1 MWLACRFRQPEFGT
15 RYTTPSS
22 SKVCIVMQESNNSP
36 LLTDLCAI
44 CHTDPI
50 KYTCPRCGIH
60 TCSLPCVKRHKA
72 WAQCSGIRDP
82 AAYKKRSDLATPSA
96 VDQDFNF
103 ITSVE
108 RSLQRA
114 DELVS
119 DKGIHLAPSGIARG
133 SHGTKRK
140 FDVEVEE
147 RGIRLIKAPQGLSRS
162 KQNKSHWAGQHK
174 CLMWTTEWLYFDGE
188 KRIHNVTEL
197 RTVGEAFVNIFGK
210 NTIRKK
216 RKRSDAQSTA
226 APVLPAEAHN
236 EHAPTDAVQGSA
248 TSEAKDEGLQAESKD
263 DNPAEDGQ
271 GVVKSAVTSD
281 NAAAQVPEVSQLC
294 QDLHFYLL
302 KPNTVSKHKCL
313 IPVSPTSTLQDV
325 LRDKTILEFPTF
337 YIRQEAPENLPE
349 PFITEEKYDQVYGS
363 EVTAN
368 LPTYAPPDN
377 LDETEKVSSLPNIDE
392 KTVLEVLQKDL
403 AG

>member
-1 MWLACRFRQPEFGT
+1 M
-15 RYTTPSS
+15 
-22 SKVCIVMQESNNSP
+22 
-36 LLTDLCAI
+36 
-44 CHTDPI
+44 
-50 KYTCPRCGIH
+50 
-60 TCSLPCVKRHKA
+60 
-72 WAQCSGIRDP
+72 
-82 AAYKKRSDLATPSA
+82 
-96 VDQDFNF
+96 
-103 ITSVE
+103 E

-236 EHAPTDAVQGSA
+236 EHTPTDAVQGSA